1 MLHTFPDAVA
11 RSSKQLAS
19 FRTPW
24 NPNVE
29 SLFTFT
35 SPDVLGLMK
44 TTYMPSSSNF
54 DNLVKLVAEVKVQS
68 FSDKTLRVKLDHA
81 RFYSNGN
88 EISLID
94 AHRLMETVMPHGISL
109 GHTEQEFKKF
119 LMEPMLVYTKRGLI
133 KKLLVSQNEPTEV
146 TEIKKS
152 LASQLEKKKGQ
163 TGLQL
168 IKKQAIG
175 TPLDTPGLLMKVD
188 LGNDKESYI

>member
-1 MLHTFPDAVA
+1 MLHIFPDAA
-11 RSSKQLAS
+11 ERSSRPLAS
-19 FRTPW
+19 ARTPW
-24 NPNVE
+24 APNVE
-29 SLFTFT
+29 SVFTFT
-35 SPDVLGLMK
+35 SPDVLGLMP
-44 TTYMPSSSNF
+44 TTNMLYSSN
-54 DNLVKLVAEVKVQS
+54 LGHPLKLVADVKVQS

-81 RFYSNGN
+81 RFYTNGN

-94 AHRLMETVMPHGISL
+94 AHHLLETEMPNGVSL

-133 KKLLVSQNEPTEV
+133 KKILVSQNEPTEV

-163 TGLQL
+163 AGLQL

-175 TPLDTPGLLMKVD
+175 TPLETPGLPMKVD
-188 LGNDKESYI
+188 LGKL